1 MRNNQIV
8 NICQCSTGKV
18 ATFKCITY
26 NEYRQNVDYYNKF
39 RDPSDLKQ
47 IMNGVYIILD
57 SEDVTHCDRHI
68 VSELKKHKQYYT
80 NYRRVTPVKIHNGDI
95 VYYKNTNSGNT
106 KKLMFCKM
114 SAFESEQYKGKQN
127 GIEAMINDTVN
138 EQLPMDT
145 LYSHIDYCYPGKKI
159 IYEGELYYIQK
170 VERKVANVILSNIN
184 SIKSTISVQLLKVK
198 KLVKTLI

>member
-26 NEYRQNVDYYNKF
+26 NEYKQNVDYYNKF

-68 VSELKKHKQYYT
+68 VSELKERKQYT
-80 NYRRVTPVKIHNGDI
+80 NYRRVMPVKIHNGDI
-95 VYYKNTNSGNT
+95 IYYKNTNSGNT

-114 SAFESEQYKGKQN
+114 SSFESEQYKGKQN
-127 GIEAMINDTVN
+127 GIEVMINDTVN

-159 IYEGELYYIQK
+159 IYEGEPYYIQK
-170 VERKVANVILSNIN
+170 VERKVANVVLNIFNTIWGKSNN
-184 SIKSTISVQLLKVK
+184 LFHVVK
-198 KLVKTLI
+198 KFIKTLI